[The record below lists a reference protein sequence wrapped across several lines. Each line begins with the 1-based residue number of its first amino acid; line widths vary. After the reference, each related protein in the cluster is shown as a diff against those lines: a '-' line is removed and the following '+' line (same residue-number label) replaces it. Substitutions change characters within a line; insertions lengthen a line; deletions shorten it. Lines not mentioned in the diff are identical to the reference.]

1 VVEETGR
8 HALAIGLVGYL
19 ILELGE
25 RFRPDLWLRE
35 LYSAG
40 PRWLRWSFYSSGVM
54 ASILA
59 LALFLVHA
67 AGKRAP
73 FLYEIF

>member
-1 VVEETGR
+1 
-8 HALAIGLVGYL
+8 
-19 ILELGE
+19 
-25 RFRPDLWLRE
+25 LRE

-54 ASILA
+54 ASLLG